1 MKSRIFSLSRI
12 MKVKTLAWFEGEVEQ
27 LVATLQQYR
36 KDAGQKQQQQLLIS
50 EEDLQAWSPT
60 FRQLIA
66 NLRSSNSQKSTK
78 WTLKRLSAFLF
89 LFIIAL
95 PFLVVTSI
103 SGKAATRW
111 FSTTDPACLLG
122 LPDPLQNAF
131 VPPNSCDFC
140 RNLTAIAR
148 RQQLSPEEFTEK

>member
-1 MKSRIFSLSRI
+1 
-12 MKVKTLAWFEGEVEQ
+12 MKVKTLSWFEGEVEQ
-27 LVATLQQYR
+27 LVASLQQYR
-36 KDAGQKQQQQLLIS
+36 KDAGQKQQQQQLIS

-78 WTLKRLSAFLF
+78 WTVKRLSAFLF

-95 PFLVVTSI
+95 PFLVATSI
-103 SGKAATRW
+103 SCKAATRW

-122 LPDPLQNAF
+122 LPDSLQNAF

-140 RNLTAIAR
+140 RNLTTIAR